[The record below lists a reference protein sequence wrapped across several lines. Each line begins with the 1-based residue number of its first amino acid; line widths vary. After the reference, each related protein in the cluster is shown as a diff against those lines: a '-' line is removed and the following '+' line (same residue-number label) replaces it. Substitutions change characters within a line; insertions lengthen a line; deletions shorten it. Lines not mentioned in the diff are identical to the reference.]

1 LRNEIDTRNARLI
14 GRHENWVTRNRATS
28 GRAGAPRTCPRG
40 ATVPDGSGHLIS
52 NGYLSLESSEAAA
65 PVAIA
70 LEAWV
75 ADDLT

>member
-1 LRNEIDTRNARLI
+1 
-14 GRHENWVTRNRATS
+14 
-28 GRAGAPRTCPRG
+28 
-40 ATVPDGSGHLIS
+40 VPDGSGHLIS